1 MQAQRIFE
9 SFLIN
14 TPLYVSFVFT
24 KLTLEEDLTSLKTN
38 TLKIATQNE
47 TRILVRVTQF
57 RIRINNFS
65 TSYYYGVNASQE
77 STRINVHSTEW
88 YIRVK
93 EQNGQLGAYIYGER
107 SDGKSCSFDVVAT
120 FKFKRTK
127 QLAIVEERKIS
138 SKYCFTASNG
148 IIGKG
153 CSNLARIDVIFYL
166 IGVIPLPKVIF
177 VKRIS
182 NLFAPNFCLF
192 FRTFLLKRYLLL
204 FCQIFFICGS

>member
-1 MQAQRIFE
+1 M
-9 SFLIN
+9 IN
-14 TPLYVSFVFT
+14 TPLYVPFVFT

-65 TSYYYGVNASQE
+65 TSFGHYYGNTRVNDSQ
-77 STRINVHSTEW
+77 RINVHSTEW

-138 SKYCFTASNG
+138 SKYCFTASNE
-148 IIGKG
+148 IIGRG
-153 CSNLARIDVIFYL
+153 CSNLAKIDVIFYL
-166 IGVIPLPKVIF
+166 IGVIPLFHSQK
-177 VKRIS
+177 
-182 NLFAPNFCLF
+182 
-192 FRTFLLKRYLLL
+192 
-204 FCQIFFICGS
+204 